1 MEQRPVLE
9 KPRPLLSAIIVNII
23 SFIIFLASILCFI
36 GAIGENSLLGIS
48 RTIIGLS
55 GVAISALFTII
66 ATIAED
72 VHYQRYVNAY
82 YVEEVEWYHTLSLQ
96 KLHSIEALLIQQ
108 TYPQQPPFVS
118 APYTPVP
125 QYEQQQQSPQP
136 EMQMQEVSSQGN
148 DYHSESNTDLKE
160 HEPVDASPSE
170 YKAQYRRPI
179 PRKKNNSNSQFDETI
194 EE

>member
-72 VHYQRYVNAY
+72 VHYQRYASDEHILFIVTFFLNCSLLFCFLHTSVN
-82 YVEEVEWYHTLSLQ
+82 S
-96 KLHSIEALLIQQ
+96 
-108 TYPQQPPFVS
+108 
-118 APYTPVP
+118 PV
-125 QYEQQQQSPQP
+125 
-136 EMQMQEVSSQGN
+136 
-148 DYHSESNTDLKE
+148 NT
-160 HEPVDASPSE
+160 
-170 YKAQYRRPI
+170 
-179 PRKKNNSNSQFDETI
+179 
-194 EE
+194 